1 MQLRLLLALAVSS
14 ALGCGRGLAP
24 DTEIGRA
31 ASLSDASSLRALL
44 KTGAD
49 PNLFDSQGL
58 APLHVAARLERLEA
72 MDALIRAGA
81 RVDLRDHRNGWTPLL
96 HAVHKRRKAAALALL
111 ETGADANEGMPLLMA
126 AGYGETALV
135 RALLE
140 RGANPRAR
148 LAAGPAMTALWAA
161 VGGGAIADITDGP
174 PFGTCFPD
182 TVKALLE
189 RAPDLQLMEGAPMTK
204 LVRALGRSED
214 CREAFAL
221 IERARG
227 ARRVAGRS

>member
-72 MDALIRAGA
+72 MDALIRAGPGSTCATIGTVGRRSCTRSTSAA
-81 RVDLRDHRNGWTPLL
+81 R
-96 HAVHKRRKAAALALL
+96 RRRWPCSRA
-111 ETGADANEGMPLLMA
+111 GADANEGMPLLMA

-161 VGGGAIADITDGP
+161 VGGGAIADVADGP
-174 PFGTCFPD
+174 P
-182 TVKALLE
+182 
-189 RAPDLQLMEGAPMTK
+189 
-204 LVRALGRSED
+204 VRHVLSRT
-214 CREAFAL
+214 R
-221 IERARG
+221 
-227 ARRVAGRS
+227 